1 MIIIINGA
9 LGVGKSS
16 VAQALHWKCSRS
28 VNLDGD
34 AIGDVNP
41 FEIYDDARI
50 EHLYRTLALLISFH
64 RQHGYHEFIINYVFE
79 SATSLQQLCRCV

>member
-16 VAQALHWKCSRS
+16 VAQALHWKCSCS

-41 FEIYDDARI
+41 FEIYNDARI
-50 EHLYRTLALLISFH
+50 EHLYRTLALLISF
-64 RQHGYHEFIINYVFE
+64 RQQHGYHEFIIYRKFRSTGRVDE
-79 SATSLQQLCRCV
+79 E